1 VRGRSAIPLTLLIV
15 ASVAIRAAYFRQL
28 DHSPL
33 IQMHRWSQTD
43 MHYYDGWA
51 RQIAAGDWASAQVR
65 IPMHRWHREIAEAYL
80 GAHPDVRAALERE
93 AKDAPEGPD
102 AQERLWAQ
110 WMRTPRFY
118 QDPLYPYAIASIYRV
133 VAADPRWVIAVQ
145 LALGVVTNVLVW
157 WIARRYFGEA
167 AGVCAAALAVL
178 CAPLVFY
185 EGLLLRDSL
194 IAFTGLAIVWLT
206 DRARQSPGVAP
217 WFVLGLALGVACL
230 LKSSFLLLAAALAA
244 AGVIGGQVS
253 KTSAVGGQV
262 SKTSDP
268 VPGPAAPRRARPPR
282 GSGLQNVAKGCQV
295 VPRLTAAAAGLAFVF
310 AMLAVRNVSVGAAPL
325 SLASSGPLTFVAS
338 NEPTYLPE
346 VGFGID
352 TPVLVDFLGSTDG
365 GWRAALARGVAG
377 HSVSSYAALLWR
389 KWDRAWHWF
398 EIPNNENFYYARM
411 QAPVLA
417 WLPVTFWA
425 VGPLA
430 LAGLILGARR
440 AGDAWPLY
448 ALVAATLAW
457 LVVFYVLGRFRV
469 ALLAAVLPSAGLTLA
484 ECVRCVRERHP
495 ARAAA
500 VFAATLVA
508 ALWVDRPLAERQL
521 LVRTSDWILPW
532 SVEYQHRVYGALD
545 RKAYAEAAAAYLE
558 FFARHEPGTAQIL
571 SSGDPGLAPEL
582 ADMHRECAQILA
594 AAREPALAAAQQEDA
609 RRLLLLRLI
618 R

>member
-33 IQMHRWSQTD
+33 IQMYRWSQTD

-80 GAHPDVRAALERE
+80 GMHPDVRAVLERE

-102 AQERLWAQ
+102 ARERLWMQ

-118 QDPLYPYAIASIYRV
+118 QDPLYPYAIASIYRA
-133 VAADPRWVIAVQ
+133 VAADARWVIAAQ
-145 LALGVVTNVLVW
+145 LAVGVMTNVLVW

-178 CAPLVFY
+178 CAPLLFY

-194 IAFTGLAIVWLT
+194 IAFTGLAIVWMT
-206 DRARQSPGVAP
+206 DRARQSRGVVS
-217 WFVLGLALGVACL
+217 WFLLGLALGVACL

-244 AGVIGGQVS
+244 GVVEGQVS
-253 KTSAVGGQV
+253 KTSEVGGQV
-262 SKTSDP
+262 SKPADP
-268 VPGPAAPRRARPPR
+268 VPGPGTPRRGRPRR
-282 GSGLQNVAKGCQV
+282 GSGLQNVARRCQV
-295 VPRLTAAAAGLAFVF
+295 VPRLTATAAGLTLVL

-352 TPVLVDFLGSTDG
+352 APVLVDFLGSTDG
-365 GWRAALARGVAG
+365 GWRAAIVRGVAG

-417 WLPVTFWA
+417 WLPVTFWV

-430 LAGLILGARR
+430 LAGLVLGARR

-448 ALVAATLAW
+448 ALVASTLTS

-469 ALLAAVLPSAGLTLA
+469 ALLAAVLPFAGLTLA
-484 ECVRCVRERHP
+484 EFGRCVRRRHP
-495 ARAAA
+495 GRAAA

-532 SVEYQHRVYGALD
+532 SVDYQDRVYAALD

-558 FFARHEPGTAQIL
+558 FFARYEPGTAQIL

-582 ADMHRECAQILA
+582 ADMHRECGQILA

-609 RRLLLLRLI
+609 RRILRLRPI